1 MNSKQAKEYV
11 SIVGILNQLGIP
23 VAKENRLEAWY
34 LSPFRKEKT
43 PSFKVD
49 KNRNV
54 YYDFGIGEGGNV
66 IDFVMTYYKVDF
78 KEALQLMEEKLN
90 CFSFH
95 QPSSIKKKLA
105 QKKSKRYKN
114 YRITAE
120 KPIGHPALINYIK
133 QKRKLSLPMA
143 QKYCREIHYRYANK
157 ATEYFSI
164 GFKNDL
170 GGFELR
176 NSRDKRCF
184 GKKAITTISHKK
196 EALMIFEGWADFIAF
211 LTLYPSREEAYDF
224 IILNSLSLIN
234 RLLKDQQ
241 EDLHAYT
248 SITTCLD
255 NDDAGEA
262 ATKTLLNVF
271 GDKILDA
278 RYHYSGYEDFNDF
291 LIGLNEK

>member
-11 SIVGILNQLGIP
+11 SIVGILNQLGVP
-23 VAKENRLEAWY
+23 VAKENSFEAWY

-49 KNRNV
+49 KNRNI

-95 QPSSIKKKLA
+95 QPSSV
-105 QKKSKRYKN
+105 KRRFTAKRRRVYKT
-114 YRITAE
+114 YKITSE
-120 KPIGHPALINYIK
+120 GNIRHPALVSYIK
-133 QKRKLSLPMA
+133 QKRKLSLRMA
-143 QKYCREIHYRYANK
+143 QKYCREIHYRYANNEN
-157 ATEYFSI
+157 EYFSI

-184 GKKAITTISHKK
+184 GKKAITTIRHKK

-224 IILNSLSLIN
+224 MILNSLSLIN
-234 RLLKDQQ
+234 GLLKDQQ
-241 EDLHAYT
+241 GDLHAYT

-262 ATKTLLNVF
+262 ATKMLLNVF

-278 RYHYSGYEDFNDF
+278 RYHYTGYKDFNDF
-291 LIGLNEK
+291 LIGLNKK